1 MLKLQVQNIGQASI
15 TIKDPQGYTDFVMDV
30 ASGVTATKNISRD
43 LLERIEP
50 QLKAYETP
58 VMDSAGTTVV
68 IGVRWTILTDS
79 TLDGRAMPEGLAG
92 LPALNEFQ
100 GASYD
105 NSAGATDAV
114 ATGTGLLGNQVA
126 ATGLIA
132 NAALTA
138 KIGLAATLPGAPG
151 NDITFAIAA
160 PAGGATVV
168 AVVGSAITVTP
179 LAGGDT
185 AANII
190 AVVNADPS
198 AKLLVQA
205 TVVTA
210 GSFTAAVAAVKL
222 AGGVGPGVSL
232 VLDGTACVLSEVTNT
247 QLTFDI
253 PSGISA
259 ASRIVPLEYRNG
271 PHITRLSVPVVA

>member
-1 MLKLQVQNIGQASI
+1 MLKLQVQNIGLA
-15 TIKDPQGYTDFVMDV
+15 TVVIKDPEGYSNFVMEIPTGETKTQLITNDV
-30 ASGVTATKNISRD
+30 
-43 LLERIEP
+43 LQRIESA
-50 QLKAYETP
+50 LKAYETP
-58 VMDSAGTTVV
+58 VMDSLGTTVV
-68 IGVRWTILTDS
+68 VGVRWTVLTDA
-79 TLDGRAMPEGLAG
+79 TLDTRGMPEGLAG
-92 LPALNEFQ
+92 LPSLNEFQ
-100 GASYD
+100 AASYD

-126 ATGLIA
+126 ATGSIQ
-132 NAALTA
+132 NAAATA
-138 KIGLAATLPGAPG
+138 KINLAATLPGAPSNG
-151 NDITFAIAA
+151 ISLAIAT

-190 AVVNADPS
+190 GVINADAS

-205 TVVTA
+205 TVGTA
-210 GSFTAAVAAVKL
+210 GSFTAAVAAVKI
-222 AGGVGPGVSL
+222 AGGKGPGVSL
-232 VLDGTACVLSEVTNT
+232 SLDGTACVLSEVTNT

-253 PSGISA
+253 PTGISA

-271 PHITRLSVPVVA
+271 PHVSRVSVPVVA

>member
-15 TIKDPQGYTDFVMDV
+15 TIKDQQGYTDFVMDV

-43 LLERIEP
+43 LLERIET

-58 VMDSAGTTVV
+58 IMDSLGTTVV
-68 IGVRWTILTDS
+68 IGVRWTVLTDA
-79 TLDGRAMPEGLAG
+79 TLDGRGMPEGLAG
-92 LPALNEFQ
+92 LPALNELRA
-100 GASYD
+100 ASY
-105 NSAGATDAV
+105 STGAGGTNVV

-126 ATGLIA
+126 ATKTIA
-132 NAALTA
+132 NAAGTA
-138 KIGLAATLPGAPG
+138 RIDLAATLPGAPG
-151 NDITFAIAA
+151 NDITFAIAT
-160 PAGGATVV
+160 PAGGATLV

-190 AVVNADPS
+190 GVVNADPS

-205 TVVTA
+205 TVGVA

-222 AGGVGPGVSL
+222 TGGVGPGVSL
-232 VLDGTACVLSEVTNT
+232 VLDGTACVLSEVANG

-253 PSGISA
+253 PTGISA
-259 ASRIVPLEYRNG
+259 ASRVVPLEYRNG

>member
-58 VMDSAGTTVV
+58 VMDSLGTTVV
-68 IGVRWTILTDS
+68 IGVRWTVLTDA
-79 TLDGRAMPEGLAG
+79 TLDGRGMPEGLAG
-92 LPALNEFQ
+92 LPALNELRA
-100 GASYD
+100 ASYSTGGGGT
-105 NSAGATDAV
+105 NVV

-126 ATGLIA
+126 ATGSIQ
-132 NAALTA
+132 NAAGTA

-151 NDITFAIAA
+151 NDITLAIAT

-190 AVVNADPS
+190 GVINADPS

-210 GSFTAAVAAVKL
+210 GSFTAAVPAVKL

-253 PSGISA
+253 PTGISA

-271 PHITRLSVPVVA
+271 PHITRLAVPVVA

>member
-1 MLKLQVQNIGQASI
+1 MLKLQVQNIGLATI
-15 TIKDPQGYTDFVMDV
+15 VIKDPQGYSNFVMEVATGETKTQLITNDV
-30 ASGVTATKNISRD
+30 
-43 LLERIEP
+43 LQRIESA
-50 QLKAYETP
+50 LKAYDTP
-58 VMDSAGTTVV
+58 IMAADGVTVQV
-68 IGVRWTILTDS
+68 GIRWTVLTDA
-79 TLDGRAMPEGLAG
+79 TLDGRGMPEGLAG
-92 LPALNEFQ
+92 LPALNELRA
-100 GASYD
+100 ASY
-105 NSAGATDAV
+105 STGGGATDAV

-126 ATGLIA
+126 ATGSIA

-138 KIGLAATLPGAPG
+138 VIGLAATLPGAPG
-151 NDITFAIAA
+151 NDITVAIAT
-160 PAGGATVV
+160 PAGGATLV

-179 LAGGDT
+179 KAGGDT

-190 AVVNADPS
+190 GVINADPS

-205 TVVTA
+205 TVTTA
-210 GSFTAAVAAVKL
+210 GSFTAAVPAVKL

-232 VLDGTACVLSEVTNT
+232 VLDGTACVLSEVSNT

-253 PSGISA
+253 PTGISA